1 MDILLILF
9 LTLLSGVFSMTEIAV
24 VSSRRVRIDALA
36 QAGDKG
42 ALAVVKLQQNPAQF
56 FSTIQMGNTT
66 IALMNGIVGD
76 APADDTMA

>member
-42 ALAVVKLQQNPAQF
+42 ALAVVKLQQNPTQF